1 MTESP
6 RGSILFLDDDPPILN
21 GLRMRLHR
29 FDRRWEM
36 RFADCGEDAL
46 AELERWEA
54 DVVVSDVRMPG
65 MDGVEFLRTVS
76 ERWPHTI
83 RIALSGFA
91 GVEQVAKLV
100 PYAHQYL
107 NKPSESPQLE
117 DVIERCLA
125 LPALLPDKPLR
136 ALAGA
141 VRTLPVTVA
150 AHTELQAAL
159 SRDNPKVH
167 AVADIV
173 ARDTALSAKV
183 LQLANSAFFRLARR
197 ITGVESA
204 VGHLGLLVMRSLL
217 SSTEVFWRGAE
228 HESATLR
235 LDELQ
240 RHACLTGAAARALA
254 SGMPGA
260 DDAWAAGLLHDV
272 GYWILARECQPALL
286 RCLELAAEE
295 GLALH
300 EAEARV
306 IGASHAQLGAYLLA
320 LWGLPQEVVEA
331 VAYHHAP
338 QAARQ
343 TQFGALGALAIAQ
356 SLCHAG
362 DAEIFHGRTMPG
374 TGPGAGVDAGYLRSI
389 NAPFDW
395 AEATRRVEATRRSAE
410 AIA

>member
-1 MTESP
+1 MREP
-6 RGSILFLDDDPPILN
+6 VRGSILFLDDDPPILN
-21 GLRMRLHR
+21 GLRVRLHR

-36 RFADCGEDAL
+36 RFTDCGEDAL

-91 GVEQVAKLV
+91 GEEQAVKLV
-100 PYAHQYL
+100 PHAHQYL
-107 NKPSESPQLE
+107 NKPCESPQLE
-117 DVIERCLA
+117 NLLERCLA
-125 LPALLPDKPLR
+125 LPALLPDKRLR

-141 VRTLPVTVA
+141 IRTLPVTVA

-159 SRDNPKVH
+159 SRESPKVH
-167 AVADIV
+167 VVADII
-173 ARDTALSAKV
+173 ARDTGLSAKV

-197 ITGVESA
+197 ITSVEKA
-204 VGHLGLLVMRSLL
+204 VGHLGLAVMRSLM
-217 SSTEVFWRGAE
+217 SSTAVFWRGAE
-228 HESATLR
+228 HENAALR

-254 SGMPGA
+254 NNTPQA

-272 GYWILARECQPALL
+272 GYWMLARECQPDLL
-286 RCLELAAEE
+286 RCLELAETE
-295 GLALH
+295 GLPLH
-300 EAEARV
+300 EAETRL
-306 IGASHAQLGAYLLA
+306 IGASHAQLGAYLLG

-338 QAARQ
+338 EAARQ
-343 TQFGALGALAIAQ
+343 TQFGALGALTIAQ
-356 SLCHAG
+356 SLCQAG
-362 DAEIFHGRTMPG
+362 DAEIFHGRTVPE
-374 TGPGAGVDAGYLRSI
+374 TLVDAGYLRSI

-395 AEATRRVEATRRSAE
+395 AEATRRVEASRRPAE
-410 AIA
+410 TVS

>member
-1 MTESP
+1 MREP
-6 RGSILFLDDDPPILN
+6 VRGSILFLDDDPPILN

-54 DVVVSDVRMPG
+54 DIVVSDVRMPG

-107 NKPSESPQLE
+107 NKPCESPHLE
-117 DVIERCLA
+117 NLIERCLA
-125 LPALLPDKPLR
+125 LPALLPDKRLR

-159 SRDNPKVH
+159 SRDNPKLH
-167 AVADIV
+167 AVADII
-173 ARDTALSAKV
+173 ARDTGLSAKV

-197 ITGVESA
+197 ITSVEKA
-204 VGHLGLLVMRSLL
+204 VGHLGLVVMRSLM

-228 HESATLR
+228 HENAALR

-240 RHACLTGAAARALA
+240 RHACLTAAATGALA
-254 SGMPGA
+254 SGTPQA
-260 DDAWAAGLLHDV
+260 EDAWAAGLLHDV
-272 GYWILARECQPALL
+272 GYWILARERQPDLL
-286 RCLELAAEE
+286 RCLELAAAE
-295 GLALH
+295 GLPLH
-300 EAEARV
+300 EAESRL
-306 IGASHAQLGAYLLA
+306 IGGSHAQLGAYLLG
-320 LWGLPQEVVEA
+320 LWGLPPEVVEA
-331 VAYHHAP
+331 VAYHHEP
-338 QAARQ
+338 QLNRT
-343 TQFGALGALAIAQ
+343 TQFGALGALTVAQ
-356 SLCHAG
+356 SLCQAG
-362 DAEIFHGRTMPG
+362 DAEIFHGRTVPVSQ
-374 TGPGAGVDAGYLRSI
+374 VDAGYLRRV

-395 AEATRRVEATRRSAE
+395 AEATRRVAASRQSAE
-410 AIA
+410 AVS

>member
-1 MTESP
+1 MREP
-6 RGSILFLDDDPPILN
+6 VRGSILFLDDDPPILN

-46 AELERWEA
+46 TELERWEA

-65 MDGVEFLRTVS
+65 MDGVEFLRIVS

-117 DVIERCLA
+117 NLIERCLA
-125 LPALLPDKPLR
+125 LPAHLPDKRLR

-159 SRDNPKVH
+159 SRESPKLH
-167 AVADIV
+167 TVADIV
-173 ARDTALSAKV
+173 ARDTALTAKV

-197 ITGVESA
+197 ITSVERA
-204 VGHLGLLVMRSLL
+204 VGHLGLAVMRSLM
-217 SSTEVFWRGAE
+217 SSTEVFWRGSE
-228 HESATLR
+228 HENAALR

-240 RHACLTGAAARALA
+240 RHACLTAAAASSLA
-254 SGMPGA
+254 KDLPQA

-272 GYWILARECQPALL
+272 GYWILARECQPDLL
-286 RCLELAAEE
+286 RCLELAAAE
-295 GLALH
+295 GLQLH
-300 EAEARV
+300 EAEARL
-306 IGASHAQLGAYLLA
+306 IGASHAQLGAYLLG
-320 LWGLPQEVVEA
+320 LWGLPAEVVDA

-338 QAARQ
+338 EAAGQ
-343 TQFGALGALAIAQ
+343 TQFGALGALTIAQ
-356 SLCHAG
+356 SLCRAG
-362 DAEIFHGRTMPG
+362 DAEIFHGRTLPE
-374 TGPGAGVDAGYLRSI
+374 PLVDPGYLRSV

-395 AEATRRVEATRRSAE
+395 AEATRRVQASRRPSEALS
-410 AIA
+410 

>member
-1 MTESP
+1 MREPT
-6 RGSILFLDDDPPILN
+6 RASILFLDDDPPILN

-36 RFADCGEDAL
+36 RFAECGEDAL

-107 NKPSESPQLE
+107 NKPCESPQLE
-117 DVIERCLA
+117 NLIERCLA
-125 LPALLPDKPLR
+125 LPALLPDKRLR
-136 ALAGA
+136 ALVGA
-141 VRTLPVTVA
+141 IRTLPVTVA

-167 AVADIV
+167 TVADIV

-197 ITGVESA
+197 ITGVENA
-204 VGHLGLLVMRSLL
+204 VGHLGLQVMRCLM

-228 HESATLR
+228 HERAALR

-240 RHACLTGAAARALA
+240 RHASVTGAAARALA
-254 SGMPGA
+254 NGLPQA

-272 GYWILARECQPALL
+272 GYWILARERQQDLL
-286 RCLELAAEE
+286 RCLELAAAE
-295 GLALH
+295 GVALH
-300 EAEARV
+300 EAEARL
-306 IGASHAQLGAYLLA
+306 IGASHAQLGAYLLG
-320 LWGLPQEVVEA
+320 LWGLPPEVVEA

-338 QAARQ
+338 EATRQ
-343 TQFGALGALAIAQ
+343 TQFGALGALTVAQ

-362 DAEIFHGRTMPG
+362 DAEIFHGRTVPG
-374 TGPGAGVDAGYLRSI
+374 TGVDAGYLRSI

-395 AEATRRVEATRRSAE
+395 AEATRRVEASRRSAE
-410 AIA
+410 AVS

>member
-1 MTESP
+1 MKEP
-6 RGSILFLDDDPPILN
+6 ARGSILFLDDDPPILN

-36 RFADCGEDAL
+36 RFSDCGEDAI

-65 MDGVEFLRTVS
+65 MDGVEFLRIVS

-107 NKPSESPQLE
+107 NKPSQSPQLE
-117 DVIERCLA
+117 NLIERCLA
-125 LPALLPDKPLR
+125 LPALLPDKRLR

-141 VRTLPVTVA
+141 IRTLPVTVA

-159 SRDNPKVH
+159 SRDNPNVH
-167 AVADIV
+167 TVAEIV
-173 ARDTALSAKV
+173 AGDTALTAKV

-197 ITGVESA
+197 ITGAEQA
-204 VGHLGLLVMRSLL
+204 VGHLGIAVMRSLV
-217 SSTEVFWRGAE
+217 SSTDVFWRGAE
-228 HESATLR
+228 HENATLR

-240 RHACLTGAAARALA
+240 KHACLTAAAARALA
-254 SGMPGA
+254 KDLPQA

-272 GYWILARECQPALL
+272 GYWMLARECQPDLL
-286 RCLELAAEE
+286 RCLELAAAQ
-295 GLALH
+295 GLQLH
-300 EAEARV
+300 EAESRLL
-306 IGASHAQLGAYLLA
+306 GASHAQLGAYLLG
-320 LWGLPQEVVEA
+320 LWGLPPEVVEA
-331 VAYHHAP
+331 VACHHEPEAV
-338 QAARQ
+338 RQ
-343 TQFGALGALAIAQ
+343 TQFGALGALTIAQ
-356 SLCHAG
+356 SLCQAG
-362 DAEIFHGRTMPG
+362 DAEIFHGRTVSGTAVDPG
-374 TGPGAGVDAGYLRSI
+374 FLRSV

-395 AEATRRVEATRRSAE
+395 AEATRRVEASQRSVE
-410 AIA
+410 ALP

>member
-1 MTESP
+1 MKDP
-6 RGSILFLDDDPPILN
+6 VRGSILFLDDDPPILN
-21 GLRMRLHR
+21 GLRVRLHR

-107 NKPSESPQLE
+107 NKPCESPQLE
-117 DVIERCLA
+117 NLIERCLA
-125 LPALLPDKPLR
+125 LPALLPDKRLR
-136 ALAGA
+136 ALAGGI
-141 VRTLPVTVA
+141 RTLPVTVA

-159 SRDNPKVH
+159 SRESPNLH
-167 AVADIV
+167 TVADIV
-173 ARDTALSAKV
+173 ARDTALTAKV

-197 ITGVESA
+197 ITDVEKA
-204 VGHLGLLVMRSLL
+204 VGHLGLAVMRSLM
-217 SSTEVFWRGAE
+217 SSTEVFWRGAD
-228 HESATLR
+228 HENAALR

-254 SGMPGA
+254 SETPGA

-272 GYWILARECQPALL
+272 GYWILARERQQDLL
-286 RCLELAAEE
+286 RCLELAAAE
-295 GLALH
+295 GLPLH
-300 EAEARV
+300 EAETRLV
-306 IGASHAQLGAYLLA
+306 GASHAQLGAYLLG
-320 LWGLPQEVVEA
+320 LWGLPPEVVEA

-338 QAARQ
+338 EDNRPA
-343 TQFGALGALAIAQ
+343 QFGALGALAIAQ

-362 DAEIFHGRTMPG
+362 DAEIFHGRTVQESP
-374 TGPGAGVDAGYLRSI
+374 VDPDYLRSI

-395 AEATRRVEATRRSAE
+395 AEATRRVEASRRSAE
-410 AIA
+410 GLS